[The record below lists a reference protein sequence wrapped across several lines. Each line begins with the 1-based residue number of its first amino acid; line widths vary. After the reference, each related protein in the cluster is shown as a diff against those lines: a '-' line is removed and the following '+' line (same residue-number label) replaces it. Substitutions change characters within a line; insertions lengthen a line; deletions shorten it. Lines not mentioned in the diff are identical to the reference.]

1 MTRGEIALLVACVVL
16 LGTYIASG
24 IWLATRAKKLP
35 LLRDE
40 EQEDQ
45 RSQKR
50 RS

>member
-1 MTRGEIALLVACVVL
+1 VTEGEQVTLAAAAVL
-16 LGTYIASG
+16 LMIYIACG

-50 RS
+50 RC